1 MSARKTFAVLGLLLA
16 SLMVL
21 CIAHAGEKDQATKLT
36 FSQSVQIPGQVLP
49 PGTYWLMLDHTP
61 GSHVVRIFS
70 QDRLTLYATLHCES
84 NLGSL
89 RRIQVLKRYC
99 SQN

>member
-1 MSARKTFAVLGLLLA
+1 MSARKAFAVLGLVLA

-21 CIAHAGEKDQATKLT
+21 CIAHAGETDQATKLT

-49 PGTYWLMLDHTP
+49 PGTYWFMLDHAP
-61 GSHVVRIFS
+61 GSHVIRIFG
-70 QDRLTLYATLHCES
+70 QDRLTLYATLHCEN

-89 RRIQVLKRYC
+89 RWINVVKRYC
-99 SQN
+99 LQN

>member
-1 MSARKTFAVLGLLLA
+1 MIDRKEFAVLGLALA
-16 SLMVL
+16 SL
-21 CIAHAGEKDQATKLT
+21 IGFSSTHASELDRATQLT

-49 PGTYWLMLDHTP
+49 AGTYWLALDPTP

-84 NLGSL
+84 NLGPL
-89 RRIQVLKRYC
+89 RRIQVLRRYC